1 MKISKEARRAS
12 RQLFRVCMVD
22 GKLDEGRVRQVVTK
36 VSGAKPR
43 AYMAILEAFVRQVRD
58 EVQRQCA
65 QVESASEL
73 DSTMRSQLQQSLN
86 HKYGRPLA
94 LEFSLKPELLG
105 GIRVRVGSD
114 VWDGTVKAR
123 LEALRSQLS

>member
-22 GKLDEGRVRQVVTK
+22 GQLDEDRVRQVVNK
-36 VSGAKPR
+36 VSAAKPR
-43 AYMAILEAFVRQVRD
+43 GYMGILHAFVRQVRD
-58 EVQRQCA
+58 EVQRQRA

-73 DSTMRSQLQQSLN
+73 DSTMRSQLQESLN
-86 HKYGRPLA
+86 RKYGRPLA